1 MNPLNEYKVF
11 LSYPRNMRV
20 LLITNLIYAL
30 LLPAIDIFVA
40 AYVMRNSHSVTLVM
54 AYQLSVF
61 TSTPITFYLNGYLL
75 RFIPIRRLYSSGM
88 LLSAV
93 SMLVL
98 MFLPSLNLTGIIVAG
113 LLMGVSFGMFW
124 ANRDFLALSTTNDSN
139 RNYYYGVETF
149 FYTSAGVIVPILIG
163 WFIEWGGHSSLFGG
177 DRNNAYRTI
186 AGSFFLLAILSSI
199 VLHQG
204 KFTNPEPTRFI
215 YWRYHPLWYRMQ
227 FMAVLKGLTQGFM
240 VTAPAMLVMR
250 LVGQEGALGII
261 QTIGGILTA
270 LLLYTLGRL
279 TRPRHRIWIL
289 TSGLVLFLLG
299 GLFNAVLFSAT
310 GVIIL
315 VLCLMVGR
323 QLLDTAYYPIQ
334 MGVIET
340 LVKIEKR
347 NSFSYIF
354 NHEFGLYI
362 GRLFGCGLFIAIAN
376 LISDTAALRYTLIA
390 IGVLQFATFFVARR
404 LIAICREINAPV
416 VSHEYPA
423 EVQPIP

>member
-1 MNPLNEYKVF
+1 MNPLHEYKVF

-20 LLITNLIYAL
+20 LLLTNLIYAL

-98 MFLPSLNLTGIIVAG
+98 MFLPTLNLVGIIVAG

-139 RNYYYGVETF
+139 RNYYYGLETF
-149 FYTSAGVIVPILIG
+149 FYTSAGVLVPILIG
-163 WFIEWGGHSSLFGG
+163 WFIEWGGHSPLFGG
-177 DRNNAYRTI
+177 DRNNAYRTV
-186 AGSFFLLAILSSI
+186 AGSFFLLSILSSI

-204 KFTNPEPTRFI
+204 NFTNPEPTRFI

-279 TRPRHRIWIL
+279 TRPRHRIWVL
-289 TSGLVLFLLG
+289 TAGLILFLLG
-299 GLFNAVLFSAT
+299 GVCNAALFSAT

-315 VLCLMVGR
+315 ILCLMVGR

-340 LVKIEKR
+340 LVKLEKR

-376 LISDTAALRYTLIA
+376 LISDTAALRYTLVA
-390 IGVLQFATFFVARR
+390 IGVLQFFTFFVARR
-404 LIAICREINAPV
+404 IIAICHEINAPV
-416 VSHEYPA
+416 VEHEYPA